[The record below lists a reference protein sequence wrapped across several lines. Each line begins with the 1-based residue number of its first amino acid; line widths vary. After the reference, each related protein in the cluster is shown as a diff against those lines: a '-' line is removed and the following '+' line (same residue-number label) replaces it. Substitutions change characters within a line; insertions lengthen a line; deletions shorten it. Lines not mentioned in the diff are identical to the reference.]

1 MLCVTLCVNLSE
13 MLCVVLCVSLSDKVC
28 VMLCELLWE
37 MLCMTLSLLRN
48 LLVTFGNLYYFM
60 CWTAFHINYKLIAK
74 PYQNID
80 VHC

>member
-1 MLCVTLCVNLSE
+1 

-48 LLVTFGNLYYFM
+48 TVNNNIPKFEGLVSIGTKVMFFV
-60 CWTAFHINYKLIAK
+60 F
-74 PYQNID
+74 
-80 VHC
+80 

>member
-1 MLCVTLCVNLSE
+1 
-13 MLCVVLCVSLSDKVC
+13 
-28 VMLCELLWE
+28 MLCELLWE